1 MDREIQLMHVL
12 GKFLSQ
18 KIGWRFTMSVRTK
31 THHTKKENAII
42 CMIHDGDVYQFPKD
56 VALKYRIK
64 DDSINA
70 SILFKD
76 INQKYS
82 KPGALLRG
90 IRVREN
96 YTQTEMASKL
106 KVSQSDISQMEH
118 GVRKIGRKIAQRIEE
133 LFDVDYRSF
142 LE

>member
-1 MDREIQLMHVL
+1 
-12 GKFLSQ
+12 
-18 KIGWRFTMSVRTK
+18 MSEHMK
-31 THHTKKENAII
+31 MHHTKSDDAII
-42 CMIHDGDVYQFPKD
+42 CMMHDGDIYQFPKD

-64 DDSINA
+64 ADSVSA

-82 KPGALLRG
+82 KPGSLLRG
-90 IRVREN
+90 IRIREN
-96 YTQTEMASKL
+96 YTQTEMALKL

-133 LFDVDYRSF
+133 LFDIDYRSF
-142 LE
+142 LD

>member
-1 MDREIQLMHVL
+1 
-12 GKFLSQ
+12 
-18 KIGWRFTMSVRTK
+18 MSVRTK
-31 THHTKKENAII
+31 AHHTSSNRDSII
-42 CMIHDGDVYQFPKD
+42 CMMHDGDMYQIPKK
-56 VALKYRIK
+56 VALKYRVLE
-64 DDSINA
+64 DSIDA
-70 SILFKD
+70 SVIFKE

-90 IRVREN
+90 IRMREN
-96 YTQTEMASKL
+96 YTQTEMAAKL

-133 LFDVDYRSF
+133 LFEVDYRSF